1 MSRVE
6 ENKKHLD
13 AINSQLTD
21 KDMLAEIIL
30 HPEKS
35 QYLALTAMLP
45 LMADI
50 SESLAVIADALKKE

>member
-13 AINSQLTD
+13 AINSQLND

-30 HPEKS
+30 NPEKS

-50 SESLAVIADALKKE
+50 LESLAVIADALKKE

>member
-13 AINSQLTD
+13 AINSQLND

-30 HPEKS
+30 NPEKS

-45 LMADI
+45 LLADI
-50 SESLAVIADALKKE
+50 SESLAVIADALRKE

>member
-13 AINSQLTD
+13 AINSQLNDT
-21 KDMLAEIIL
+21 DMLTGIL
-30 HPEKS
+30 LNPEKS

-45 LMADI
+45 LLADI
-50 SESLAVIADALKKE
+50 SESLAVIADALQKE

>member
-13 AINSQLTD
+13 AINSQLND
-21 KDMLAEIIL
+21 KDMLTEIL
-30 HPEKS
+30 LNPEKS
-35 QYLALTAMLP
+35 QYLALTSMLP

-50 SESLAVIADALKKE
+50 SESLAVIADALHKE

>member
-13 AINSQLTD
+13 ALNSQLND
-21 KDMLAEIIL
+21 KDMLTGIL
-30 HPEKS
+30 LNPEKS

-45 LMADI
+45 LLADI
-50 SESLAVIADALKKE
+50 SESLAVIADALQKE

>member
-13 AINSQLTD
+13 AINRQLND
-21 KDMLAEIIL
+21 KDLLTAIL
-30 HPEKS
+30 LNPEKS
-35 QYLALTAMLP
+35 QYLALTSMLP

-50 SESLAVIADALKKE
+50 SESLAVIADALQKE

>member
-13 AINSQLTD
+13 AINSQLND
-21 KDMLAEIIL
+21 KDMLTGIL
-30 HPEKS
+30 LNPEKS

-45 LMADI
+45 LLADI
-50 SESLAVIADALKKE
+50 SESLAVISDALRKE